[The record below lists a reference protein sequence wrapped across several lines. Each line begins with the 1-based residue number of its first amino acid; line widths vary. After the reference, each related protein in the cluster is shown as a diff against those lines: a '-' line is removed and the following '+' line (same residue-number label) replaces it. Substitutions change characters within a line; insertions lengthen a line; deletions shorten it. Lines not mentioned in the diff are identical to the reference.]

1 MSLFMQ
7 MIDCEVQH
15 DSKLQLN
22 TFLFDETYAALQGLG
37 SAVNLGLWYDSAVAI
52 KHMAFVSGSGSEE
65 LVFVDNFARVRIFS
79 LVTQQFR
86 YVYE

>member
-1 MSLFMQ
+1 MSLSVQ
-7 MIDCEVQH
+7 TIECEIQH

-22 TFLFDETYAALQGLG
+22 AFMFDETYAALQGMG
-37 SAVNLGLWYDSAVAI
+37 SAVNLGLWYDSAVVI
-52 KHMAFVSGSGSEE
+52 KHMAFVSGSEE